1 MTSRWFVI
9 LLFCGLAD
17 TTVADEP
24 AESVPRPSVNDNEVH
39 DELRALR
46 EALTKAVAE
55 GDVESQLAYAHEDI
69 VVTWQNNQVVRGR
82 DGLKTF
88 MSEMNSGQDRVFQ
101 GYTVPPTSDDLT
113 IIHQGDTGI
122 AYGRSVPHYRYLGM
136 EFDLENRWTAT
147 LVRGDD
153 GWKIAAYH
161 VSANLFDNPV
171 LDVSKRSIYWTGGIA
186 LAIGIILGIAGS
198 YGIKKCCRPATPQ

>member
-1 MTSRWFVI
+1 MTSRWFVM
-9 LLFCGLAD
+9 LLFCGLAG
-17 TTVADEP
+17 TSFAEEP
-24 AESVPRPSVNDNEVH
+24 KESAAEKPVNDSEVH

-69 VVTWQNNQVVRGR
+69 VVTWQNSQVVRGR

-88 MSEMNSGQDRVFQ
+88 MSEMNAGQDRVFQ

-113 IIHQGDTGI
+113 IIHQGNTGI
-122 AYGRSVPHYRYLGM
+122 AFGRSVPHYRYLGM

-147 LVRGDD
+147 LVREDD

-186 LAIGIILGIAGS
+186 LAVGIIVGIIGS
-198 YGIKKCCRPATPQ
+198 CCIKKCRRPATPQ